1 VYWNM
6 QMGAW
11 GYVLMAVAMLL
22 LWGTVITAVILFA
35 RSLARP
41 QDRHYPEGGF
51 APPTVSHPEHILA
64 ERFAR
69 GEIGADEYQRSIA
82 ILRGYPRSDG
92 GATPGAK

>member
-1 VYWNM
+1 MYWNM

-11 GYVLMAVAMLL
+11 GYLLMAVAMLL

-51 APPTVSHPEHILA
+51 GPPAVSHPEQILA

-69 GEIGADEYQRSIA
+69 GEIGADEYKRSIA
-82 ILRGYPRSDG
+82 ILRGHPLSGG
-92 GATPGAK
+92 GAAPGAK